1 MRVAVSYGLT
11 DPTQQLTVFTNQQ
24 PAATSSTAEPLPI
37 RRWTLWTMARRHPL
51 TVYFA
56 IAYLGAWIPAVSLAL
71 SQRGLKVIAIPD
83 GLALGLFLLANYTGP
98 FLAAFLVTAA
108 TDGRAGV
115 GQLLRRLVQWRIGV
129 GWYLLALFAYPLIF
143 AVGLLPTLG
152 PAALVAIVQ
161 KWPLFLTVYL
171 PTIPLS
177 IVVFGTLGEETGWR
191 GVALPRLQLRHGAL
205 VGTLILAGLHA
216 LWHTPAYFIPGAIL
230 PGAFD
235 PVVFVANSL
244 AIVAEAILWTW
255 VFNRA
260 RGSVLIAILF
270 HAASNANSA
279 YFPQLLP
286 LPHDPWA
293 TFKILGVC
301 ALVVIVATRGR
312 LGYQPLPSSSS

>member
-1 MRVAVSYGLT
+1 MAELAAA
-11 DPTQQLTVFTNQQ
+11 Q
-24 PAATSSTAEPLPI
+24 PAPGPSLPA
-37 RRWTLWTMARRHPL
+37 LVRRHPL
-51 TVYFA
+51 TAYFT
-56 IAYLGAWIPAVSLAL
+56 ISYLGAWLPAVPLAL
-71 SQRGLKVIAIPD
+71 SQRGLGVIAIPD
-83 GLALGLFLLANYTGP
+83 GLALTLFLLASYTGP
-98 FLAAFLVTAA
+98 FLAAFLVTEA

-115 GQLLRRLVQWRIGV
+115 AQLLRRMVQWRV
-129 GWYLLALFAYPLIF
+129 GAVWYVLALFAYPLIF

-161 KWPLFLTVYL
+161 KWPLLFRLYL

-177 IVVFGTLGEETGWR
+177 IFVYGTLGEEAGWR
-191 GVALPRLQLRHGAL
+191 GVALPRLQIRYGPL
-205 VGTLILAGLHA
+205 VGTLILASLHA
-216 LWHTPAYFIPGAIL
+216 LWHTPAYFIPGAVL

-235 PVVFVANSL
+235 PLVFVANSL

-260 RGSVLIAILF
+260 RGSVLIAILL

-279 YFPQLLP
+279 YFPQLMA

-301 ALVVIVATRGR
+301 ALAVVAATRGR
-312 LGYQPLPSSSS
+312 LGYTPLPPPTT